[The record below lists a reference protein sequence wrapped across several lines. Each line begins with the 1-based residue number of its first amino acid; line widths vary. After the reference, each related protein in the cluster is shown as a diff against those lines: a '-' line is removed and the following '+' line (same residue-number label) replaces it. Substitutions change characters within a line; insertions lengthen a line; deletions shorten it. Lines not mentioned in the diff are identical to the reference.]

1 MATNHSGEGLGEDA
15 LCISVATLQ
24 GLLQRNIL
32 KQSRSINSLIYMAL
46 AELWFL
52 FMGLKKCLLM
62 YASSSILGVLL
73 NHLILQDSVINYLS
87 QQILWSQHSD
97 YNSVLVTYCVNYV
110 LLVANDK
117 CCL

>member
-1 MATNHSGEGLGEDA
+1 
-15 LCISVATLQ
+15 
-24 GLLQRNIL
+24 
-32 KQSRSINSLIYMAL
+32 
-46 AELWFL
+46 
-52 FMGLKKCLLM
+52 M

-110 LLVANDK
+110 LRVANDK
-117 CCL
+117 CCLWTFGIKVALTCGKSEIIEP